1 MSYEKALGGGDVFS
15 RFAASE
21 GLLGDLN
28 PAANDAR
35 EKEESGPNAKANN
48 TTNHSLTLEDLLTEE
63 AVLEIRSLHKRFSS
77 HASSD
82 EAAAL
87 LCAAV
92 RSQVRKLL
100 AQSFPR
106 PLSVDVDF
114 KFEPLWG
121 AAVVVE
127 LSLGE
132 EKETVNTSLGLSVED
147 GREAL
152 NTLVKTASRLA
163 WLVFEDS
170 PLYNQKLADSVKK
183 SLALKS
189 LASAYGSD
197 LAAEL
202 SAEDVSLI
210 RRAAKRV
217 FGRQPHSFESWS
229 NMVTLAAL
237 EEGISL
243 ASLSSGD
250 CLNLFLSDLSPE
262 EALLWMVR
270 RQSDDLSMLHAPNS
284 SERH

>member
-1 MSYEKALGGGDVFS
+1 MGYCLS
-15 RFAASE
+15 
-21 GLLGDLN
+21 
-28 PAANDAR
+28 P
-35 EKEESGPNAKANN
+35 
-48 TTNHSLTLEDLLTEE
+48 LTLEDLLTDE

-77 HASSD
+77 HASYD

-100 AQSFPR
+100 AQSFPL

-114 KFEPLWG
+114 QFEPLWG

-132 EKETVNTSLGLSVED
+132 EKETVNTSLGLSVEG

-152 NTLVKTASRLA
+152 NSLVKTAARLA

-170 PLYNQKLADSVKK
+170 PLYDRRLADNVKK
-183 SLALKS
+183 RLAIKSLSLKS
-189 LASAYGSD
+189 LASAFGSD

-217 FGRQPHSFESWS
+217 FGRQPHSFESLS

-243 ASLSSGD
+243 ASFSSGD

-270 RQSDDLSMLHAPNS
+270 RQSDDQSMLLAPNS